1 MVRRH
6 ALLAGHGEKDTVRD
20 GPCGGKVPAASKGKR
35 RNHRRALTL
44 LGMHGADGRHV
55 WNCRAGAAKL
65 RTHRHVEHALAVM
78 IRQSGGTADLER
90 PIPSMSQ
97 RREDGSIR
105 EAILDVQIMFP
116 GVLRVWN
123 VDVSVRSAVSERYG
137 CKKLDPQHALRL
149 ACKENTT
156 DTDQA
161 WSPLFL
167 ALWGESR
174 PRQTWSCAALR

>member
-1 MVRRH
+1 M
-6 ALLAGHGEKDTVRD
+6 
-20 GPCGGKVPAASKGKR
+20 
-35 RNHRRALTL
+35 
-44 LGMHGADGRHV
+44 
-55 WNCRAGAAKL
+55 
-65 RTHRHVEHALAVM
+65 EHALAVM

-149 ACKENTT
+149 ACKEKHDRYGPSVVPIVFGTLGRVSTET
-156 DTDQA
+156 DLELRSLAVACSTADRTGGSARPETVARAWRERLQRTIIWAQA
-161 WSPLFL
+161 AVL
-167 ALWGESR
+167 ALALGSQR
-174 PRQTWSCAALR
+174 VQT